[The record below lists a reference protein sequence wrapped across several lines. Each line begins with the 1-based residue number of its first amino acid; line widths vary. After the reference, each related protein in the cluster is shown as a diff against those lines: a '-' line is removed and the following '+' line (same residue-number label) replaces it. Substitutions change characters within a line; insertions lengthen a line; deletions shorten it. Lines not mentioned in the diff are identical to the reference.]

1 MTPELL
7 CDPHKGITAMFK
19 AFPAVRFKGKGHEV
33 TRGYYRTV
41 LWLYFLWLY
50 SRCTSSV
57 QPRDPHT
64 LAPTTPA
71 STLTTNH

>member
-33 TRGYYRTV
+33 TRGYYTYCTMALLPMAILTMHFKRTAK
-41 LWLYFLWLY
+41 
-50 SRCTSSV
+50 RPAH
-57 QPRDPHT
+57 PRP
-64 LAPTTPA
+64 
-71 STLTTNH
+71 NHPCLNPDH